1 LLETAKR
8 ISHLHS
14 PDEGKASRHTGLTI
28 VTTSWDDGYPI
39 DLKLAELLQRYNLLG
54 TFYYPLNGEDGRAI
68 LSLEDLRSLH
78 SAGFEI
84 GAHSVTHAI
93 LTAIPRSQARSE
105 IFDCKRTL
113 QDLLGSEV
121 RMFCYPRGYANA
133 YTIRCVEEAGYRG
146 ARGTQLLS
154 IEKTFSRFVMPTSL
168 QAVPHRSINYV
179 RNLAR
184 RRAWSSLSRYCRELR
199 AHPNWVALGKRLFDE
214 ALRCDG
220 LWHLWGH
227 SWEIEELGLWADLE
241 ELFAYVGGR
250 AGVLYGSNGW
260 VIDALEKLQ
269 VRQGDGDA
277 V

>member
-1 LLETAKR
+1 MA
-8 ISHLHS
+8 HLHS
-14 PDEGKASRHTGLTI
+14 PDGGKASRDTRLTI

-39 DLKLAELLQRYNLLG
+39 DLKLAELLQRYNLAG
-54 TFYYPLNGEDGRAI
+54 TFYYPLKGEDGRAT

-93 LTAIPRSQARSE
+93 LTEIPRSRARSE
-105 IFDCKRTL
+105 IFECKRTL

-121 RMFCYPRGYANA
+121 RMFCYPRGYLNA
-133 YTIRCVEEAGYRG
+133 YTVRCVEEAGYHG

-154 IEKTFSRFVMPTSL
+154 IEKAFPPFAMPTSL
-168 QAVPHRSINYV
+168 QAVPHRSINYLS
-179 RNLAR
+179 NLTR

-199 AHPNWVALGKRLFDE
+199 AHSNWVALGKRLFDD
-214 ALRCDG
+214 ALRSDG

-227 SWEIEELGLWADLE
+227 SWEIEHLGLWADLE
-241 ELFAYVGGR
+241 ALFAYVGGR
-250 AGVLYGSNGW
+250 AGVLYGTNGW
-260 VIDALEKLQ
+260 VIDASEKLEF
-269 VRQGDGDA
+269 RQGGGKI